1 MAALIYNEVIIIKLY
16 NLQVDTLKYIAA
28 RAREGEDDDDDNVE
42 EPIIRESNANEENK
56 ENN

>member
-16 NLQVDTLKYIAA
+16 NLEVDTIKYIVE
-28 RAREGEDDDDDNVE
+28 RANEGGDDDYNNVE
-42 EPIIRESNANEENK
+42 EPIIRESNTNEENK